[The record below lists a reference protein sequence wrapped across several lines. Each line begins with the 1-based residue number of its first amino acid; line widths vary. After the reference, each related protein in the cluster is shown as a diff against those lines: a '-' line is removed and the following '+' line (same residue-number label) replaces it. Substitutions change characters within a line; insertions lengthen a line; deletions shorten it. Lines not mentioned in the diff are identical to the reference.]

1 MIGMNFTSFLVLLV
15 IAVVV
20 AVIAH
25 YVIRYRYLEGIDSLF
40 GKIAI
45 GWLGGWLGSPVVG
58 HWGFQ
63 IGDVYVIPAI
73 VGAIVAILLVV
84 LCFKATAK
92 ACGVQKASE

>member
-45 GWLGGWLGSPVVG
+45 GWLGGLRHSRHRRRHRRHSAGGAV
-58 HWGFQ
+58 FQ
-63 IGDVYVIPAI
+63 GDGQGLRSAEGERI
-73 VGAIVAILLVV
+73 VRGKLVSF
-84 LCFKATAK
+84 LTRD
-92 ACGVQKASE
+92 